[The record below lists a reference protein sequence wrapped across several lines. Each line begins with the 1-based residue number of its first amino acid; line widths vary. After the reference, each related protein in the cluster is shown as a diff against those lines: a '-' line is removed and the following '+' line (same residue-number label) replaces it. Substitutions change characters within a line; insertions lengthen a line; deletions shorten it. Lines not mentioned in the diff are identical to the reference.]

1 LTIDKET
8 IDNKTVDS
16 KGLVNNFLST
26 VNFVFRFATP
36 VLLAVLLIASTVKKE
51 KPVLYLVGD
60 STVKNGSGKGSDG
73 LWGWGD
79 FLYEHFDTTRI
90 KIENRA
96 RGGRSSRTFQTEG
109 LWDEVLKKLKPGDY
123 VIMQFGHNDGGAL
136 NDTLRA
142 RGSIKGTGEETEAI
156 DNLITKKHEV
166 VHTYGW
172 YMRKYIRDTK
182 AKGATPIVCSLVAR
196 NVWKEGKVAR
206 GTDSYAS
213 WAEVVA
219 KEEDAVYIDLNDLVA
234 TRYEALGPEEVKTKL
249 FLKDHTHT
257 NTAGAKINA
266 ELVVQ
271 GLKQHKK
278 LSLLR
283 YLQKK

>member
-1 LTIDKET
+1 MIFKNVFKFA
-8 IDNKTVDS
+8 I
-16 KGLVNNFLST
+16 LVFVVTFLM
-26 VNFVFRFATP
+26 
-36 VLLAVLLIASTVKKE
+36 ASTVEKE
-51 KPVLYLVGD
+51 KPVLYLIGD

-109 LWDEVLKKLKPGDY
+109 LWDEVLRKLKKGDY
-123 VIMQFGHNDGGAL
+123 VIMQFGHNDGGPL

-142 RGSIKGTGEETEAI
+142 RGSIKGTGEETEEI

-196 NVWKEGKVAR
+196 NVWKDGKVAR
-206 GTDSYAS
+206 GAGSYAS
-213 WAEVVA
+213 WAETVA
-219 KEEDAVYIDLNDLVA
+219 KEEGAIYIDLNDLVA
-234 TRYEALGPEEVKTKL
+234 ARYEELGPEVVKTKL
-249 FLKDHTHT
+249 FLQDHTHT
-257 NTAGAKINA
+257 NTEGARINA
-266 ELVVQ
+266 GLVVQ
-271 GLKQHKK
+271 GLQQHKK
-278 LSLLR
+278 ASLLR
-283 YLQKK
+283 YLRKK

>member
-1 LTIDKET
+1 MIQRLLKM
-8 IDNKTVDS
+8 
-16 KGLVNNFLST
+16 NFKD
-26 VNFVFRFATP
+26 FIFRFVTP
-36 VLLAVLLIASTVKKE
+36 VLVVILLIASTVKKE

-109 LWDEVLKKLKPGDY
+109 LWDSVLKKLKPGDY
-123 VIMQFGHNDGGAL
+123 VIMQFGHNDGGPL
-136 NDTLRA
+136 NDTSRA
-142 RGSIKGTGEETEAI
+142 RGSIKGTGEETEEI
-156 DNLITKKHEV
+156 DNLLTKKHEV

-172 YMRKYIRDTK
+172 YMRQYIRDTK
-182 AKGATPIVCSLVAR
+182 SRGATPIVCSLVAR

-206 GTDSYAS
+206 SAGSYAT
-213 WAEVVA
+213 WAEIVA
-219 KEEDAVYIDLNDLVA
+219 KEEGAIYIDLNDLVA
-234 TRYEALGPEEVKTKL
+234 TRYEELGPEEVKTKL
-249 FLKDHTHT
+249 FLQDHTHT

-266 ELVVQ
+266 GLVVQ

-278 LSLLR
+278 VSLLR